1 MRRTGEG
8 ALVKT
13 TVADAP
19 DAIVRARL
27 LDVPPPP
34 VAKVLSDKDG
44 KRAEEEYLV

>member
-1 MRRTGEG
+1 MRRAGGG

-13 TVADAP
+13 AANAP

-27 LDVPPPP
+27 LDVPSPP

-44 KRAEEEYLV
+44 KRAEEGYLM